1 MNRKTLCI
9 VIALMV
15 LSLGAILVA
24 VEPELTGDVN
34 RDGIVNIL
42 DLVEV
47 ASQFGEQGEPANTA
61 ANVGQ
66 FQNDLN
72 GLPVNV
78 TLSPLENA
86 EVETVRARDV
96 QRDHWDYNGRFVRF
110 TGVVDYVNTTYLDPL
125 DLQSQVVW
133 SLELEGWPRIYVYLL
148 DAPNVSILPEAY
160 QTGNKYEFTG
170 FFMRYEKH
178 AEWSKDGFTR
188 IRVYAF
194 EIRHLGEAD

>member
-1 MNRKTLCI
+1 MNRKIICI

-61 ANVGQ
+61 TNVGQ
-66 FQNDLN
+66 FQNNLN

-86 EVETVRARDV
+86 EVETVRARDL
-96 QRDHWDYNGRFVRF
+96 RANLWDNDGRFVRF
-110 TGVVDYVNTTYLDPL
+110 TSVVDFVTKSFFPDFTEEVDEL
-125 DLQSQVVW
+125 W
-133 SLELEGWPRIYVYLL
+133 LEGYPFIHVRPMDLPKFRKPINRGRNMNSPNRPAFKIMMSTASQTIGCSPPSPQPPMRIY
-148 DAPNVSILPEAY
+148 
-160 QTGNKYEFTG
+160 
-170 FFMRYEKH
+170 R
-178 AEWSKDGFTR
+178 
-188 IRVYAF
+188 
-194 EIRHLGEAD
+194 

>member
-1 MNRKTLCI
+1 MTRRILCI

-34 RDGIVNIL
+34 RDGVVNIL

-47 ASQFGEQGEPANTA
+47 ASQFGEQGEPATTA
-61 ANVGQ
+61 ANVGL

-86 EVETVRARDV
+86 EVETVRARDL
-96 QRDHWDYNGRFVRF
+96 RANLWDNDGRFVRF
-110 TGVVDYVNTTYLDPL
+110 TGVIEYVETYVTDWTAFPFPEEVDQL
-125 DLQSQVVW
+125 W
-133 SLELEGWPRIYVYLL
+133 LEGYPFIRVRPMDL
-148 DAPNVSILPEAY
+148 PKHPEAY
-160 QTGNKYEFTG
+160 QSGQKYEFTG
-170 FFMRYEKH
+170 FLAAYRRH
-178 AEWSKDGFTR
+178 AEFEKTGYTTM
-188 IRVYAF
+188 RVYAF
-194 EIRHLGEAD
+194 QIRHLGEAD

>member
-1 MNRKTLCI
+1 MHRKTLCI

-86 EVETVRARDV
+86 AVETVRARDL
-96 QRDHWDYNGRFVRF
+96 RANLWDNDGRFVRF
-110 TGVVDYVNTTYLDPL
+110 TGVVDYVRTSVTDWTAFPFTEEVDEL
-125 DLQSQVVW
+125 W
-133 SLELEGWPRIYVYLL
+133 LEGYP
-148 DAPNVSILPEAY
+148 SIHVRPMDLPKLPEAY
-160 QTGNKYEFTG
+160 QSGQKYEFTG
-170 FFMRYEKH
+170 FLVAYESH
-178 AEWSKDGFTR
+178 AEFERTGFSTM
-188 IRVYAF
+188 RVYAF

>member
-1 MNRKTLCI
+1 MKRKTLCI

-61 ANVGQ
+61 TNVGQ
-66 FQNDLN
+66 FLNDLN

-78 TLSPLENA
+78 TLSPLENTA
-86 EVETVRARDV
+86 VETVRARDL
-96 QRDHWDYNGRFVRF
+96 RANLWDNE
-110 TGVVDYVNTTYLDPL
+110 NLKKK
-125 DLQSQVVW
+125 S
-133 SLELEGWPRIYVYLL
+133 
-148 DAPNVSILPEAY
+148 
-160 QTGNKYEFTG
+160 
-170 FFMRYEKH
+170 
-178 AEWSKDGFTR
+178 SKSSD
-188 IRVYAF
+188 
-194 EIRHLGEAD
+194 D

>member
-1 MNRKTLCI
+1 MKRKTLCI

-15 LSLGAILVA
+15 LSIGAILVA

-86 EVETVRARDV
+86 AVETVRARDL
-96 QRDHWDYNGRFVRF
+96 RANLWDNDGRFVRF
-110 TGVVDYVNTTYLDPL
+110 TGVVDFVSTSVTDWTVIPFPKEVHEL
-125 DLQSQVVW
+125 W
-133 SLELEGWPRIYVYLL
+133 LEGYP
-148 DAPNVSILPEAY
+148 SIRVRPMDLPKLPEAY
-160 QTGNKYEFTG
+160 QSGQKYEFTG
-170 FFMRYEKH
+170 FLAAYTRH
-178 AEWSKDGFTR
+178 AEFEKTGFSTM
-188 IRVYAF
+188 RVYAF